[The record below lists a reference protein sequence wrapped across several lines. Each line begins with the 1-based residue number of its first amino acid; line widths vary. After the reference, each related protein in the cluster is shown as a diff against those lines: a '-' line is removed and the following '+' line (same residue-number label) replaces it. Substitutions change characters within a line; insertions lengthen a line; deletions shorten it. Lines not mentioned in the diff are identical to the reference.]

1 MKTLPQAVYDARP
14 FTATDTHA
22 VIGKWVEERIAEAL
36 KAERERIATCFEH
49 LAEKAYEET
58 HFDMYTEF
66 HRVAD
71 ELRGHHD

>member
-1 MKTLPQAVYDARP
+1 MSCQAKADGASCNCDPACGLVTLADAIDAR
-14 FTATDTHA
+14 
-22 VIGKWVEERIAEAL
+22 IRLAL
-36 KAERERIATCFEH
+36 TAERERMAVCFER

-71 ELRGHHD
+71 ELRGPRD

>member
-1 MKTLPQAVYDARP
+1 MKELPPLAFQGTFTLGSLQNWID
-14 FTATDTHA
+14 
-22 VIGKWVEERIAEAL
+22 ERIAQAI
-36 KAERERIATCFEH
+36 KAERERLATCFEH

-71 ELRGHHD
+71 DLRTP